1 MGDNPIIALDR
12 SGTILAVWN
21 QNKST
26 VYLVP
31 LESFPVGIIGQIKVE
46 NVASKRIEKLVWADK
61 GLLILDPPGYDK
73 IVIDT
78 IKQRVAGTLY
88 GVTNFAVSSESEDVA
103 RSGSIDVTPDGCWCL
118 SGSGDGSILAWNL
131 DGLLKSEDRT
141 PSLFPLRI
149 RDDELLNRQIVP
161 RILTINPKLGSVVTG
176 DTEIV
181 ISLYDR
187 KD

>member
-46 NVASKRIEKLVWADK
+46 NVPSKRIEKLVWADK

-141 PSLFPLRI
+141 PSLLPLRI